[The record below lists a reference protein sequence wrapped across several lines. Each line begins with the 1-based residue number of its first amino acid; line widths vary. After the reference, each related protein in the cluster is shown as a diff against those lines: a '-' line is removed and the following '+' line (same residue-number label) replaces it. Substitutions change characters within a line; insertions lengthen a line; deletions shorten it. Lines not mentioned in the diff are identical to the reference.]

1 MVEHVAGRPFVA
13 GRGSR
18 NEATRRHNLSTL
30 LSLVHHGNGV
40 SRADLTRT
48 TGLNRSTIGLLVAD
62 LVAAGLVAESAPAT
76 GSVGR
81 PSPIVVPDPDVVAV
95 AINPDVDAVVVG
107 IVGLGGVVHATTR
120 VEQDAIPSVD
130 EVVAAVA
137 AAVSVLTQGRS
148 WRVVGAGVAVPGLV
162 RAREGAVA
170 RAPHLLWSGEAV
182 AAPLEAALGVPVAVD
197 NDANAALVAETLF
210 GAARGRRD
218 VIYLN
223 GSVSGIGGSIL
234 TDGTVVRGADGF
246 AGELGHTLVRPD
258 GEQCHCGR
266 VGCLET
272 EVNLQRLER
281 AAGEA
286 GIDHAHV
293 SASLGSGSDELA
305 AEVEHQIDTLALATG
320 SFVSIFNPEAVL
332 LGGFLSALQARQPA
346 RFAEAL
352 GEAVFAPLGE
362 RLEIVRAE
370 LGDELLMVGAAE
382 LAFADLL
389 ADPLGAEVP
398 TPS

>member
-1 MVEHVAGRPFVA
+1 MVEHVAGRPLVA

-40 SRADLTRT
+40 SRAALTRT

-62 LVAAGLVAESAPAT
+62 LAAAGLVRESAAAT

-107 IVGLGGVVHATTR
+107 IVGLGGVVHATSR
-120 VEQDAIPSVD
+120 VETDAIPGIEDVVRIARA
-130 EVVAAVA
+130 EVRD
-137 AAVSVLTQGRS
+137 LTAGHS
-148 WRVVGAGVAVPGLV
+148 WRIVGAGVAVPGLV
-162 RAREGAVA
+162 RAREGSVA

-182 AAPLEAALGVPVAVD
+182 AGPLEEALEVPVAVD

-223 GSVSGIGGSIL
+223 GSVSGIGGSVL

-246 AGELGHTLVRPD
+246 AGELGHTLVKPG
-258 GEQCHCGR
+258 GEHCHCGR
-266 VGCLET
+266 SGCLET
-272 EVNLQRLER
+272 EVNLQRLES
-281 AAGEA
+281 AAGA
-286 GIDHAHV
+286 GGIDHAHLT
-293 SASLGSGSDELA
+293 ASLSSGSEALA
-305 AEVEHQIDTLALATG
+305 AEVDHQIDTLALATG
-320 SFVSIFNPEAVL
+320 SFVSIFNPEAVV
-332 LGGFLSALQARQPA
+332 LGGFLSALQARRPE
-346 RFAEAL
+346 RFAQAL
-352 GEAVFAPLGE
+352 AGAVFEPLGE
-362 RLEIVRAE
+362 RLEVMRAE

-382 LAFADLL
+382 LAFSGLL
-389 ADPLGAEVP
+389 ADPLAA
-398 TPS
+398 S